1 MRVLQAARH
10 AVSCAALS
18 VAVSAKC
25 VHNEKKTDHDVS
37 RPQTVGASTQM
48 RVQDQLLRISPIDGR
63 YARVTASCADYFSEY
78 ALNKYRVRVE
88 VEYLLALIET
98 LPDVAKLTPK
108 QQEDIRAIYQYF
120 DVDDAATI
128 KATERITNHDVKAV
142 EYFVKE
148 KLDALGLQEYREYVH
163 FALTSEDVNCT
174 ANPLTLK
181 DFITEV
187 YRPTLEESVLKPL
200 RLLADELT
208 DVTMLAKTHGQPAT
222 PTRLGKEIMV
232 FVERIER
239 QLSHLDHVPF
249 SGKFGGATGGYN
261 AHNVAYPQIDWVG
274 FGNTLYRDA
283 FGMDR
288 QQFTTQIEHYDDTA
302 ALFDCT
308 RRINTILMDFSKDMW
323 QYISMEYFNQK
334 VIANEVGSSAMPHK
348 VNPIDFENAE
358 GNFGLA
364 NAIFEHLSN
373 KLPISRLQRDLT
385 DSTVRRNYGVPL
397 AHTLIGFASL
407 KRGIDKLILN
417 DKAVAKDLN
426 ACWAITAEAVQ
437 TILRRERFDQPYEAL
452 KAATRGQQMNEQL
465 MKDFIETLQVT
476 QKVKEELHRVTPDM
490 YARAALFPRELYE
503 SRKTH

>member
-1 MRVLQAARH
+1 
-10 AVSCAALS
+10 
-18 VAVSAKC
+18 
-25 VHNEKKTDHDVS
+25 
-37 RPQTVGASTQM
+37 
-48 RVQDQLLRISPIDGR
+48 
-63 YARVTASCADYFSEY
+63 
-78 ALNKYRVRVE
+78 
-88 VEYLLALIET
+88 
-98 LPDVAKLTPK
+98 
-108 QQEDIRAIYQYF
+108 
-120 DVDDAATI
+120 
-128 KATERITNHDVKAV
+128 
-142 EYFVKE
+142 
-148 KLDALGLQEYREYVH
+148 
-163 FALTSEDVNCT
+163 
-174 ANPLTLK
+174 
-181 DFITEV
+181 
-187 YRPTLEESVLKPL
+187 
-200 RLLADELT
+200 
-208 DVTMLAKTHGQPAT
+208 
-222 PTRLGKEIMV
+222 
-232 FVERIER
+232 
-239 QLSHLDHVPF
+239 
-249 SGKFGGATGGYN
+249 
-261 AHNVAYPQIDWVG
+261 
-274 FGNTLYRDA
+274 
-283 FGMDR
+283 
-288 QQFTTQIEHYDDTA
+288 
-302 ALFDCT
+302 
-308 RRINTILMDFSKDMW
+308 MDFSKDMW